1 MRKADPMTAIV
12 DPINRFARKV
22 PTWAVFI
29 LYLIP
34 APYLFYLAATGGLG
48 VEPINAL
55 EREMGE
61 ITLQLLIIGLA
72 ITPLR
77 KYLNLNLIKF
87 RRTFGVL
94 AFVYV
99 CIHLLIWVVLDM
111 DLRWAQ
117 MWADIWKRPYI
128 TIGMVAF
135 LAMIPLAVTSNNAS
149 IRKMGASAWRK
160 MHKLVYPIAVLGAVH
175 FIMVQKVWE
184 TEPLVYLG
192 VILGLLALRY
202 KPSQKATGVTAN
214 S

>member
-1 MRKADPMTAIV
+1 MSAII

-22 PTWAVFI
+22 PVWAVYI
-29 LYLIP
+29 LYSLP
-34 APYLFYLAATGGLG
+34 LPYLFYSAATGGMG

-77 KYLNLNLIKF
+77 KYVGLNLLKF
-87 RRTFGVL
+87 RRAIGVM

-99 CIHLLIWVVLDM
+99 VVHLGIWVVLDM
-111 DLRWAQ
+111 SLRWEQ
-117 MWADIWKRPYI
+117 MWGDLWKRPYI

-135 LAMIPLAVTSNNAS
+135 LAMIPLAATSNNWSVRKLGAAS
-149 IRKMGASAWRK
+149 WRK
-160 MHKLVYPIAVLGAVH
+160 MHKLIYPIAVLGAVH

-184 TEPLVYLG
+184 TEPLVYLA

-202 KPSQKATGVTAN
+202 KPSQKTTSLSKNG
-214 S
+214 

>member
-1 MRKADPMTAIV
+1 MTALV
-12 DPINRFARKV
+12 DRINTTARKV

-29 LYLIP
+29 LYLLP
-34 APYLFYLAATGGLG
+34 APYLFYLAATGGMG

-77 KYLNLNLIKF
+77 RYLNLNLIKY

-128 TIGMVAF
+128 TIGMVAV

-149 IRKMGASAWRK
+149 IRKMGAASWRK
-160 MHKLVYPIAVLGAVH
+160 MHKLAYPIAVLGAVH

-184 TEPLVYLG
+184 AEPLIYLA

-202 KPSQKATGVTAN
+202 IPSQKATGIRLN